1 MSDHIK
7 YIRVGG
13 QGHCGRQG
21 QQGGEDQGGR
31 WNKDVSLWLEFS
43 STRTWFAVVMV
54 VDMKVFILSTYL
66 TILDTGDLEVNDT
79 VDSKDNL
86 EEKTREVDG
95 K

>member
-1 MSDHIK
+1 
-7 YIRVGG
+7 
-13 QGHCGRQG
+13 
-21 QQGGEDQGGR
+21 
-31 WNKDVSLWLEFS
+31 
-43 STRTWFAVVMV
+43 MV

-66 TILDTGDLEVNDT
+66 TTLDAGGLEVNDT